1 MIISDFLLLKKVDFS
16 QWVDNMKP
24 SLPQNDPN
32 PEQRKDHLSRQQ
44 KAYLFDHDA
53 LSPLALLKDVP
64 AVENFSSKYI
74 GERILATSE
83 LAANM
88 LAADARTFLDPLDEL
103 QDYEDFF
110 TLLPLPQVAKIY
122 QTDRSFA
129 EQRLSG
135 ANPMVLRL
143 LDASDPRAQTLAPI
157 SNFHPL
163 FDLQQELQQKNIYI
177 ADYTGSDQHYRAPSK
192 IGGGS
197 YEKGRKFLPKPR
209 AFFAW
214 RWTGI
219 RDRGELVPI
228 AIQLNPNPDSH
239 LYTPFDPPV
248 DWLFAKLC
256 VQVADAN
263 HHEMSSHLGRTHLVM
278 EPIAIAT
285 ARQLA
290 KNHPLSL
297 LLKPHFRFMLVNN
310 ELARSYLIAPGGP
323 VDDLLSGTLTETV
336 EIAREACSTWSLDEF
351 ALPTELKNRGMD
363 DTNQLPHYP
372 YRDDGLL
379 LWNAIETFV
388 SDYLKYFY
396 PTKEAIVQD
405 VELQTWAK
413 ELASNKGGK
422 VKGMP
427 SKIDTVEQ
435 LIKIVTTVIFTCGP
449 QHSAVN
455 FPQYEYMSFAAN
467 MPLAAYRDIPKITAS
482 GTLEVIT
489 EKDILRLLPPYKRA
503 ADQLKTMFI
512 LAAYRYDR
520 LGYYDKS
527 FRELYQMSFNE
538 VFGGTPIEQLVQ
550 QFQQNL
556 NMAEQRIDANNQK
569 RVIPYFSMKPSLVL
583 NSISV

>member
-1 MIISDFLLLKKVDFS
+1 
-16 QWVDNMKP
+16 MKP
-24 SLPQNDPN
+24 FLPQDDPN
-32 PEQRKDHLSRQQ
+32 QEKRKDYLHRQQ
-44 KAYLFDHDA
+44 KAYQFDYES
-53 LSPLALLKDVP
+53 LSPLALLKNVP

-83 LAANM
+83 LPANM
-88 LAADARTFLDPLDEL
+88 LAADSRTFFDPLDEL

-110 TLLPLPQVAKIY
+110 TRLPLPAVAKIY

-143 LDASDPRAQTLAPI
+143 LDASDPRTQILADI
-157 SNFHPL
+157 SNLHPL
-163 FDLQQELQQKNIYI
+163 FDLRRELQKNNIYI
-177 ADYTGSDQHYRAPSK
+177 ADYTGTDEHYRAPALV
-192 IGGGS
+192 GGGT
-197 YEKGRKFLPKPR
+197 YEKGRKYLPKPL

-214 RWTGI
+214 RWTGV
-219 RDRGELVPI
+219 RDLGEMTPI
-228 AIQLNPNPDSH
+228 AIQLDPNPGSH
-239 LYTPFDPPV
+239 VYTPLDPPV

-278 EPIAIAT
+278 EPIAIVT

-290 KNHPLSL
+290 QNHPLSL
-297 LLKPHFRFMLVNN
+297 LLKPHFRFMLINN
-310 ELARSYLIAPGGP
+310 ELARSSLIAPGGP
-323 VDDLLSGTLTETV
+323 VDELLGGTLAETM
-336 EIAREACSTWSLDEF
+336 ELSREACSTWSLDRF
-351 ALPTELKNRGMD
+351 ALPAELKNRGMD
-363 DTNQLPHYP
+363 DPNQLPHYP

-379 LWNAIETFV
+379 LWDAIETFA
-388 SDYLKYFY
+388 SGYLKYFY
-396 PTKEAIVQD
+396 PTDEAIVQD
-405 VELQTWAK
+405 VELQTWAQ
-413 ELASNKGGK
+413 ELASETGGK

-435 LIKIVTTVIFTCGP
+435 LIAIVTTVIFTCGP

-455 FPQYEYMSFAAN
+455 FPQYEYMAFAAN

-489 EKDILRLLPPYKRA
+489 PKDILRLLPPYKRA
-503 ADQLKTMFI
+503 ADQLKIMFI

-527 FRELYQMSFNE
+527 FRELYHMSFDE
-538 VFGGTPIEQLVQ
+538 VFAATPIQFLVR

-556 NMAEQRIDANNQK
+556 NIAEQKIDANNQK
-569 RVIPYFSMKPSLVL
+569 RVIPYFSLKPSLVI
-583 NSISV
+583 NSISI

>member
-1 MIISDFLLLKKVDFS
+1 
-16 QWVDNMKP
+16 MKP

-32 PEQRKDHLSRQQ
+32 KEQRQDYLKRQQ
-44 KAYLFDHDA
+44 KAYLFDFDA

-64 AVENFSSKYI
+64 AVEQFSTKYI

-83 LAANM
+83 LPGNM
-88 LAADARTFLDPLDEL
+88 LAADSRTFLDPLDEL
-103 QDYEDFF
+103 QDYEDLF

-143 LDASDPRAQTLAPI
+143 LDASDPRAQTLAQI

-177 ADYTGSDQHYRAPSK
+177 ADYTGSDEHYRAPSK

-228 AIQLNPNPDSH
+228 AIQLDPNPGSH
-239 LYTPFDPPV
+239 LYTPFDLPV

-323 VDDLLSGTLTETV
+323 VDDLLSGTLAETV

-388 SDYLKYFY
+388 SGYLKYFY
-396 PTKEAIVQD
+396 QTKEAIAQD
-405 VELQTWAK
+405 VELQTWAQ
-413 ELASNKGGK
+413 ELASETGGK

-435 LIKIVTTVIFTCGP
+435 LIKIVTTIIFTCGP

-482 GTLEVIT
+482 GNLEVIT

-583 NSISV
+583 NSISI

>member
-1 MIISDFLLLKKVDFS
+1 
-16 QWVDNMKP
+16 MKP

-32 PEQRKDHLSRQQ
+32 KEQRKDHLKRQQ
-44 KAYLFDHDA
+44 KAYLFDYEA

-143 LDASDPRAQTLAPI
+143 LDASDPRAETLASI

-290 KNHPLSL
+290 KNHPLGL

-323 VDDLLSGTLTETV
+323 VDDLLSGTLPETM
-336 EIAREACSTWSLDEF
+336 EIAREACSNWSLDQF

-388 SDYLKYFY
+388 SGYLKYFY
-396 PTKEAIVQD
+396 PTKEAIAQD

-413 ELASNKGGK
+413 ELASDKGGK

-435 LIKIVTTVIFTCGP
+435 LIKIVTTIIFTCGP

-455 FPQYEYMSFAAN
+455 FPQYDYMSFAAN

-482 GTLEVIT
+482 GNLEVIT

-569 RVIPYFSMKPSLVL
+569 RVIPYFSLKPSLVL

>member
-1 MIISDFLLLKKVDFS
+1 
-16 QWVDNMKP
+16 MKP
-24 SLPQNDPN
+24 SLPQDDPN
-32 PEQRKDHLSRQQ
+32 QEQRRDSLNRQQ
-44 KAYLFDHDA
+44 QAYQFDFES

-83 LAANM
+83 LPGNM
-88 LAADARTFLDPLDEL
+88 LAADSRSFLDPLDDL

-110 TLLPLPQVAKIY
+110 TLLPLPPVAKIY

-143 LDASDPRAQTLAPI
+143 LDASDPRAQTLAQI
-157 SNFHPL
+157 SSFHPL
-163 FDLQQELQQKNIYI
+163 FDLGQELQQKNIYI

-219 RDRGELVPI
+219 RDRGEMTPI
-228 AIQLNPNPDSH
+228 AIQLDPTPDSH
-239 LYTPFDPPV
+239 VYTPFDPPV

-278 EPIAIAT
+278 EPIAIVT

-297 LLKPHFRFMLVNN
+297 LLKPHFRFMLTNN
-310 ELARSYLIAPGGP
+310 DLARSHLIAPGGP
-323 VDDLLSGTLTETV
+323 VDDLLSGSLPETM
-336 EIAREACSTWSLDEF
+336 EIAREACSNWSLDQF
-351 ALPTELKNRGMD
+351 AFPTELKNRGMD
-363 DTNQLPHYP
+363 DPNQLPHYP

-388 SDYLKYFY
+388 CGYLKFFY
-396 PTKEAIVQD
+396 PTNEALVQD
-405 VELQTWAK
+405 VELQTWAQ
-413 ELASNKGGK
+413 ELASNEGGK

-427 SKIDTVEQ
+427 QRIDTVEQ
-435 LIKIVTTVIFTCGP
+435 LIAIVTTIIFTCGP

-455 FPQYEYMSFAAN
+455 FPQYEYMAFAAN

-503 ADQLKTMFI
+503 AEQLKIMFI
-512 LAAYRYDR
+512 LSAYRYDR

-527 FRELYQMSFNE
+527 FRELYRMSFDE
-538 VFGGTPIEQLVQ
+538 VFAGTPIQLLAR

-556 NMAEQRIDANNQK
+556 NMAEQKIDANNQK
-569 RVIPYFSMKPSLVL
+569 RVIPYIALKPSLVL
-583 NSISV
+583 NSISM

>member
-1 MIISDFLLLKKVDFS
+1 
-16 QWVDNMKP
+16 MKP

-32 PEQRKDHLSRQQ
+32 REQRKDHLNRQQ
-44 KAYLFDHDA
+44 TAYQFDYEA

-64 AVENFSSKYI
+64 AVENFSSKYV

-143 LDASDPRAQTLAPI
+143 LDASDPRAQTLASI
-157 SNFHPL
+157 SSFHPL
-163 FDLQQELQQKNIYI
+163 FDLQQELQQKNIYV
-177 ADYTGSDQHYRAPSK
+177 ADYTGSDEHYRAPSK

-256 VQVADAN
+256 VQVADGN

-297 LLKPHFRFMLVNN
+297 LLKPHFRFMLTNN
-310 ELARSYLIAPGGP
+310 DLARSHLIAPGGP
-323 VDDLLSGTLTETV
+323 VDELLAGTLAETI
-336 EIAREACSTWSLDEF
+336 EISREACSTWSLDEF
-351 ALPTELKNRGMD
+351 ALPAELKNRGMD
-363 DTNQLPHYP
+363 DTTQLPHYP

-379 LWNAIETFV
+379 LWDAIETFV
-388 SDYLKYFY
+388 SGYLKFFY
-396 PTKEAIVQD
+396 PTNEAIAQD
-405 VELQTWAK
+405 VELQKWAK

-427 SKIDTVEQ
+427 SKINTVEQ
-435 LIKIVTTVIFTCGP
+435 LIAIVKTIIFTCGP

-489 EKDILRLLPPYKRA
+489 GKDILRLLPPYKRA
-503 ADQLKTMFI
+503 ADQLKILFI
-512 LAAYRYDR
+512 LSAYRYDR

-527 FRELYQMSFNE
+527 FQELYRMSFDE
-538 VFGGTPIEQLVQ
+538 VFAGTPIQLLAR

-556 NMAEQRIDANNQK
+556 NMAEQKIDANNQK
-569 RVIPYFSMKPSLVL
+569 RVIPYLGLKPSLVL
-583 NSISV
+583 NSISM

>member
-1 MIISDFLLLKKVDFS
+1 
-16 QWVDNMKP
+16 MKP
-24 SLPQNDPN
+24 SIPQNDPN
-32 PEQRKDHLSRQQ
+32 KEQRQDHLKRQQ
-44 KAYLFDHDA
+44 KAYLFDFDA

-64 AVENFSSKYI
+64 AVEQFSTKYI

-163 FDLQQELQQKNIYI
+163 FDLQQELEQKNIYI
-177 ADYTGSDQHYRAPSK
+177 ADYTGSDEHYRAPSK

-228 AIQLNPNPDSH
+228 AIQLDPNPGSH
-239 LYTPFDPPV
+239 LYTPFDLPV

-290 KNHPLSL
+290 KNHPLGL

-323 VDDLLSGTLTETV
+323 VDDLLSGTLPETM

-388 SDYLKYFY
+388 SGYLKYFY
-396 PTKEAIVQD
+396 QTKEAIAQD

-413 ELASNKGGK
+413 ELASDKGGK

-435 LIKIVTTVIFTCGP
+435 LIKIVTTIIFTCGP

-482 GTLEVIT
+482 GNLEVIT

-569 RVIPYFSMKPSLVL
+569 RVIPYFSLKPSLVL
-583 NSISV
+583 NSISI

>member
-1 MIISDFLLLKKVDFS
+1 
-16 QWVDNMKP
+16 MKP

-32 PEQRKDHLSRQQ
+32 KEQRQDYLKRQQ
-44 KAYLFDHDA
+44 KAYLFDFDA

-64 AVENFSSKYI
+64 AVEQFSTKYI

-83 LAANM
+83 LPGNM
-88 LAADARTFLDPLDEL
+88 LAADSRTFLDPLDEL
-103 QDYEDFF
+103 QDYEDLF

-143 LDASDPRAQTLAPI
+143 LDASDPRAQTLAQI

-177 ADYTGSDQHYRAPSK
+177 ADYTGSDEHYRAPSK

-228 AIQLNPNPDSH
+228 AIQLDPNPGSH
-239 LYTPFDPPV
+239 LYTPFDLPV

-323 VDDLLSGTLTETV
+323 VDDLLSGTLAETV

-396 PTKEAIVQD
+396 PTKQAIAQD
-405 VELQTWAK
+405 VELQTWAQ
-413 ELASNKGGK
+413 ELASDKGGK

-435 LIKIVTTVIFTCGP
+435 LIKIVTTIIFTCGP

-482 GTLEVIT
+482 GNLEVIT

-583 NSISV
+583 NSISI

>member
-1 MIISDFLLLKKVDFS
+1 
-16 QWVDNMKP
+16 MKP

-32 PEQRKDHLSRQQ
+32 KEQRKDHLNRQQ
-44 KAYLFDHDA
+44 KAYLFDYEA

-83 LAANM
+83 LPGNM
-88 LAADARTFLDPLDEL
+88 LAADSRTFLDPLDEL

-143 LDASDPRAQTLAPI
+143 LDASDPRAETLVQI

-228 AIQLNPNPDSH
+228 AIQLDPNPGSH

-363 DTNQLPHYP
+363 DPNQLPHYP

-388 SDYLKYFY
+388 SGYLKYFY
-396 PTKEAIVQD
+396 PTQEAIAQD

-422 VKGMP
+422 VKGML

-482 GTLEVIT
+482 GNLEVIT

-503 ADQLKTMFI
+503 ADQLKTMF
-512 LAAYRYDR
+512 LLSAYRYDR

>member
-1 MIISDFLLLKKVDFS
+1 
-16 QWVDNMKP
+16 MKP
-24 SLPQNDPN
+24 SLPQDDPN
-32 PEQRKDHLSRQQ
+32 QEQRRDSLNRQQ
-44 KAYLFDHDA
+44 QAYQFDHES

-64 AVENFSSKYI
+64 PVENFSSKYI

-83 LAANM
+83 LPGNM
-88 LAADARTFLDPLDEL
+88 LAADSRSFLDPLDDL

-110 TLLPLPQVAKIY
+110 TLLPLPAVAKIY

-135 ANPMVLRL
+135 ANPMMLRL
-143 LDASDPRAQTLAPI
+143 LDAGDPRAQTLAQI
-157 SNFHPL
+157 SSFHPL
-163 FDLQQELQQKNIYI
+163 FDLGQELQQKNIYI

-228 AIQLNPNPDSH
+228 AIQLDPTPNSH
-239 LYTPFDPPV
+239 LYTSFDRPV

-278 EPIAIAT
+278 EPIAIVT

-297 LLKPHFRFMLVNN
+297 LLKPHFRFMLTNN

-323 VDDLLSGTLTETV
+323 VDDLLSGSLPETM
-336 EIAREACSTWSLDEF
+336 EIAREACSNWSLDQF
-351 ALPTELKNRGMD
+351 AFPTELQNRGMD
-363 DTNQLPHYP
+363 DPNQLPHYP

-388 SDYLKYFY
+388 CGYLKFFY
-396 PTKEAIVQD
+396 PTNEALVPD
-405 VELQTWAK
+405 VELQTWAQ
-413 ELASNKGGK
+413 ELASNEGGK

-427 SKIDTVEQ
+427 SKIETVEQ
-435 LIKIVTTVIFTCGP
+435 LIKIVTTIIFTCGP

-455 FPQYEYMSFAAN
+455 FPQYEYMSFSAN
-467 MPLAAYRDIPKITAS
+467 MPLAAYRDIPKINAS

-503 ADQLKTMFI
+503 AEQLKILFI
-512 LAAYRYDR
+512 LSAYRYDR

-527 FRELYQMSFNE
+527 FRELYRMSFDE
-538 VFGGTPIEQLVQ
+538 VFAGTPIEFLAR

-556 NMAEQRIDANNQK
+556 NMAEQKIDANNQK
-569 RVIPYFSMKPSLVL
+569 RVIPYLALKPSLVL
-583 NSISV
+583 NSISM

>member
-1 MIISDFLLLKKVDFS
+1 
-16 QWVDNMKP
+16 MKP

-32 PEQRKDHLSRQQ
+32 KEQRQDYLKRQQ
-44 KAYLFDHDA
+44 KAYQFDFDS

-64 AVENFSSKYI
+64 AVEQFSTKYI

-83 LAANM
+83 LPGNM
-88 LAADARTFLDPLDEL
+88 LAADSRTFLDPLDEL

-143 LDASDPRAQTLAPI
+143 LDASDPRAQTLAEI

-163 FDLQQELQQKNIYI
+163 FDLRQELQQKNIYI

-228 AIQLNPNPDSH
+228 AIQLDPKPDSH

-263 HHEMSSHLGRTHLVM
+263 HHEMSSHLGLTHLVM
-278 EPIAIAT
+278 EPIAIVT

-297 LLKPHFRFMLVNN
+297 LLKPHFRFMLTNN

-323 VDDLLSGTLTETV
+323 VDDLLSGSLPETI
-336 EIAREACSTWSLDEF
+336 EIAREACSNWSLDQF
-351 ALPTELKNRGMD
+351 AFPTELKNRGVD
-363 DTNQLPHYP
+363 DPNQLPHYP

-388 SDYLKYFY
+388 SGYLKYFY
-396 PTKEAIVQD
+396 PTNEALAQD

-413 ELASNKGGK
+413 ELASDSGGK

-435 LIKIVTTVIFTCGP
+435 LIKIVTTIIFTCGP

-455 FPQYEYMSFAAN
+455 FPQYEYMAFAAN

-503 ADQLKTMFI
+503 ADQLKTMFT
-512 LAAYRYDR
+512 LSAYRYDR

-538 VFGGTPIEQLVQ
+538 VFGGTPIELLAK

-556 NMAEQRIDANNQK
+556 NMAQQKIDANNQK

>member
-1 MIISDFLLLKKVDFS
+1 
-16 QWVDNMKP
+16 MKP

-32 PEQRKDHLSRQQ
+32 KEQRKDHLNRQQ
-44 KAYLFDHDA
+44 KAYLFDYEA

-64 AVENFSSKYI
+64 AVENFSSKYV

-143 LDASDPRAQTLAPI
+143 LDASDPRAETLVQI

-228 AIQLNPNPDSH
+228 AIQLDPNPGSH

-388 SDYLKYFY
+388 SGYLKFFY
-396 PTKEAIVQD
+396 PTKQAIAQD

-413 ELASNKGGK
+413 ELASDKGGK

-435 LIKIVTTVIFTCGP
+435 LIKIVTTIIFTCGP

-482 GTLEVIT
+482 GNLEVIT

-503 ADQLKTMFI
+503 ADQLKTMF
-512 LAAYRYDR
+512 LLSAYRYDR

>member
-1 MIISDFLLLKKVDFS
+1 
-16 QWVDNMKP
+16 MKP
-24 SLPQNDPN
+24 SLPQDDPN
-32 PEQRKDHLSRQQ
+32 QEKRRDSLNRQQ
-44 KAYLFDHDA
+44 KAYQFDYDS

-64 AVENFSSKYI
+64 PVENFSSKYI
-74 GERILATSE
+74 AERILATSE
-83 LAANM
+83 LPANM

-143 LDASDPRAQTLAPI
+143 LDASDPRAQALAGL
-157 SNFHPL
+157 SSLHPL
-163 FDLQQELQQKNIYI
+163 FDLGQELQQKNIYI
-177 ADYTGSDQHYRAPSK
+177 ADYTGTDAHYRAPAK
-192 IGGGS
+192 IGGGT
-197 YEKGRKFLPKPR
+197 YEKGRKYLPKPR

-219 RDRGELVPI
+219 RDRGEMTPI
-228 AIQLNPNPDSH
+228 AIQLDPTPNSH
-239 LYTPFDPPV
+239 VYTPLDPPV

-278 EPIAIAT
+278 EPIAIVT

-290 KNHPLSL
+290 QNHPLSL
-297 LLKPHFRFMLVNN
+297 LLKPHFRFMLTNN

-323 VDDLLSGTLTETV
+323 VDELLGGTLAETI
-336 EIAREACSTWSLDEF
+336 EISREAYSTWSLDEF
-351 ALPTELKNRGMD
+351 ALPAELKNRGMD
-363 DTNQLPHYP
+363 DPNQLPHYP

-388 SDYLKYFY
+388 SGYLKFFY
-396 PTKEAIVQD
+396 PTNQAIAQD
-405 VELQTWAK
+405 VELQTWAQ
-413 ELASNKGGK
+413 ELASQTGGK

-427 SKIDTVEQ
+427 DRINTVEQ
-435 LIKIVTTVIFTCGP
+435 LIEIVTTIIFTCGP

-455 FPQYEYMSFAAN
+455 FPQYDYMSFAAN

-482 GTLEVIT
+482 GTLEVIA
-489 EKDILRLLPPYKRA
+489 EQDILRLLPPYKRA
-503 ADQLKTMFI
+503 ADQLQVMF
-512 LAAYRYDR
+512 LLSAYRYDR

-527 FRELYQMSFNE
+527 FRELYQMSFDE
-538 VFGGTPIEQLVQ
+538 VFEGTPIEFLAS

-556 NMAEQRIDANNQK
+556 NMAEQKIDANNQK
-569 RVIPYFSMKPSLVL
+569 RVIPYFSLKPSLVL
-583 NSISV
+583 NSISM

>member
-1 MIISDFLLLKKVDFS
+1 
-16 QWVDNMKP
+16 MKP

-32 PEQRKDHLSRQQ
+32 KEQRQDHLNRQQ
-44 KAYLFDHDA
+44 KSYLFDYNA

-64 AVENFSSKYI
+64 LGENFSSKYI
-74 GERILATSE
+74 RERILATSE
-83 LAANM
+83 LPANM
-88 LAADARTFLDPLDEL
+88 LATDSRSFLDPLDEL
-103 QDYEDFF
+103 EDYEDLF

-143 LDASDPRAQTLAPI
+143 LDASDPRAQTLAQI

-163 FDLQQELQQKNIYI
+163 FDLRQELEQKNIYI
-177 ADYTGSDQHYRAPSK
+177 ADYTGSDEHYRAPSK

-197 YEKGRKFLPKPR
+197 YEKGRKFLPKPL

-214 RWTGI
+214 RWTGM

-228 AIQLNPNPDSH
+228 AIQLDPQPDSY

-263 HHEMSSHLGRTHLVM
+263 HHEMSSHLGLTHLVM
-278 EPIAIAT
+278 EPIAIVT

-297 LLKPHFRFMLVNN
+297 LLKPHFRFMLFNN

-323 VDDLLSGTLTETV
+323 VDDLLSGSLPETI
-336 EIAREACSTWSLDEF
+336 EIAREACSNWSLDQF
-351 ALPTELKNRGMD
+351 AFPTELKNRGMD
-363 DTNQLPHYP
+363 DPNQLPHYP

-388 SDYLKYFY
+388 CGYLKFFY
-396 PTKEAIVQD
+396 PTNEALVQD
-405 VELQTWAK
+405 VELQSWAK
-413 ELASNKGGK
+413 ELASDEGGK

-427 SKIDTVEQ
+427 SKIDTIEQ
-435 LIKIVTTVIFTCGP
+435 LIKIVTTIIFTCGP

-455 FPQYEYMSFAAN
+455 FPQYEYMAFAAN

-482 GTLEVIT
+482 GTREVIT

-527 FRELYQMSFNE
+527 FCELYQMSFDE
-538 VFGGTPIEQLVQ
+538 VFAGTPIGLLAN

-556 NMAEQRIDANNQK
+556 NMAEQRIDANNQR
-569 RVIPYFSMKPSLVL
+569 RVIPYLSMKPSLVL

>member
-1 MIISDFLLLKKVDFS
+1 M
-16 QWVDNMKP
+16 VDNMKP
-24 SLPQNDPN
+24 SLPQDDPN
-32 PEQRKDHLSRQQ
+32 PEQRRDSLNRQQ
-44 KAYLFDHDA
+44 QAYQFDHDS
-53 LSPLALLKDVP
+53 LSPLALLKDLP
-64 AVENFSSKYI
+64 PVENFSSKYI

-83 LAANM
+83 LPGNM
-88 LAADARTFLDPLDEL
+88 LAADSRSFLDPLDEL

-110 TLLPLPQVAKIY
+110 TLLPLPAVAKIY

-143 LDASDPRAQTLAPI
+143 LDAGDHRAQTLAQI
-157 SNFHPL
+157 SSFHPL
-163 FDLQQELQQKNIYI
+163 FDLGQELQQKNIYI

-228 AIQLNPNPDSH
+228 AIQLDPTPNSH

-278 EPIAIAT
+278 EPIAIVT

-297 LLKPHFRFMLVNN
+297 LLKPHFRFMLTNN

-323 VDDLLSGTLTETV
+323 VDDLLSGSLPETM
-336 EIAREACSTWSLDEF
+336 EIAREACSNWSLDQF
-351 ALPTELKNRGMD
+351 AFPTELKNRGMD
-363 DTNQLPHYP
+363 DPNQLPHYP

-388 SDYLKYFY
+388 CDYLKFFY
-396 PTKEAIVQD
+396 PTNEALVQD
-405 VELQTWAK
+405 VELQTWAQ
-413 ELASNKGGK
+413 ELASNEGGK

-435 LIKIVTTVIFTCGP
+435 LIKIVTTIIFTCGP

-455 FPQYEYMSFAAN
+455 FPQYEYMSFSAN
-467 MPLAAYRDIPKITAS
+467 MPLAAYRDIPKITAA

-503 ADQLKTMFI
+503 AEQLKIMFI
-512 LAAYRYDR
+512 LSAYRYDR

-527 FRELYQMSFNE
+527 FRELYRMSFDE
-538 VFGGTPIEQLVQ
+538 VFEGTPIEFLTR

-556 NMAEQRIDANNQK
+556 NMAEQKIDANNQK
-569 RVIPYFSMKPSLVL
+569 RVIPYFALKPSLVL
-583 NSISV
+583 NSISM

>member
-1 MIISDFLLLKKVDFS
+1 MVDK
-16 QWVDNMKP
+16 MKP
-24 SLPQNDPN
+24 SLPQDDPN
-32 PEQRKDHLSRQQ
+32 QEQRRDSLNRQQ
-44 KAYLFDHDA
+44 QAYQFDFES

-64 AVENFSSKYI
+64 PVENFSSKYI

-83 LAANM
+83 LPGNM
-88 LAADARTFLDPLDEL
+88 LATDSRTFLDPLDEL

-110 TLLPLPQVAKIY
+110 TLLPLPAVAKIF

-143 LDASDPRAQTLAPI
+143 LDASDPRAQTLAQI
-157 SNFHPL
+157 SGLHPL
-163 FDLQQELQQKNIYI
+163 FDLHQELQQKNIYV
-177 ADYTGSDQHYRAPSK
+177 ADYTGTDQHYRAPSK

-197 YEKGRKFLPKPR
+197 YEKGRKYLPKPR

-214 RWTGI
+214 RWRGI
-219 RDRGELVPI
+219 SDRGAMTPI
-228 AIQLNPNPDSH
+228 AIQLDPNPNSH
-239 LYTPFDPPV
+239 LYTPSDPPV

-278 EPIAIAT
+278 EPIAIVT

-297 LLKPHFRFMLVNN
+297 LLKPHFRFMLTNN
-310 ELARSYLIAPGGP
+310 KLARSYLIADNGP
-323 VDDLLSGTLTETV
+323 VDELLGGTLPETI
-336 EIAREACSTWSLDEF
+336 EISREACSTWSLDQF

-363 DTNQLPHYP
+363 DPNQLPHYP

-379 LWNAIETFV
+379 LWNAIQTFV
-388 SDYLKYFY
+388 SGYLKFFY
-396 PTKEAIVQD
+396 PTPGAIAQD

-413 ELASNKGGK
+413 ELASAKGGK

-427 SKIDTVEQ
+427 SKINTVEQ
-435 LIKIVTTVIFTCGP
+435 LIAIVTTIIFTCGP

-455 FPQYEYMSFAAN
+455 FPQYDYMSFAAN
-467 MPLAAYRDIPKITAS
+467 MPLAAYRDIPRITAS
-482 GTLEVIT
+482 GNLEVIT

-503 ADQLKTMFI
+503 AEQLKIMFV
-512 LAAYRYDR
+512 LSAYRYDR
-520 LGYYDKS
+520 LGFYDKS
-527 FRELYQMSFNE
+527 FRELYGMSFKE
-538 VFGGTPIEQLVQ
+538 VFGGTPIELLARE
-550 QFQQNL
+550 FQQNL
-556 NMAEQRIDANNQK
+556 NIAEQNIDANNQK
-569 RVIPYFSMKPSLVL
+569 RVIPYFSLKPSLVL
-583 NSISV
+583 NSISI

>member
-1 MIISDFLLLKKVDFS
+1 
-16 QWVDNMKP
+16 MKP

-32 PEQRKDHLSRQQ
+32 KEQRQDYLKRQQ
-44 KAYLFDHDA
+44 KAYLFDFDA

-64 AVENFSSKYI
+64 AVEQFSTKYI

-83 LAANM
+83 LPGNM
-88 LAADARTFLDPLDEL
+88 LAADSRTFLDPLDEL
-103 QDYEDFF
+103 QDYEDLF

-143 LDASDPRAQTLAPI
+143 LDASDPRAQTLAQI

-177 ADYTGSDQHYRAPSK
+177 ADYTGSDEHYRAPSK

-228 AIQLNPNPDSH
+228 AIQLDPNPGSH
-239 LYTPFDPPV
+239 LYTPFDLPV

-323 VDDLLSGTLTETV
+323 VDDLLSGTLAETV

-388 SDYLKYFY
+388 SGYLKYFY
-396 PTKEAIVQD
+396 PTKEAIAQD
-405 VELQTWAK
+405 VELQTWAQ
-413 ELASNKGGK
+413 ELASETGGK

-435 LIKIVTTVIFTCGP
+435 LIKIVTTIIFTCGP

-455 FPQYEYMSFAAN
+455 FPQYDYMSFAAN

-482 GTLEVIT
+482 GNLEVIT

-569 RVIPYFSMKPSLVL
+569 RVIPYFSLKPSLVL
-583 NSISV
+583 NSISI

>member
-1 MIISDFLLLKKVDFS
+1 M
-16 QWVDNMKP
+16 QP
-24 SLPQNDPN
+24 SLPQDDPN
-32 PEQRKDHLSRQQ
+32 QEQRRDSLNRQQ
-44 KAYLFDHDA
+44 KAYQFDFDS

-64 AVENFSSKYI
+64 PVENFSSKYI
-74 GERILATSE
+74 AERILATSE
-83 LAANM
+83 LPANM

-143 LDASDPRAQTLAPI
+143 LDASDPRAQSLAGL
-157 SNFHPL
+157 SSLHPL
-163 FDLQQELQQKNIYI
+163 FDLGQELQQKNIYI
-177 ADYTGSDQHYRAPSK
+177 ADYTGTDQHYRAPAK
-192 IGGGS
+192 IGGGT
-197 YEKGRKFLPKPR
+197 YEKGRKYLPKPR

-219 RDRGELVPI
+219 RDRGEMTPI
-228 AIQLNPNPDSH
+228 AIQLDPNPDSH
-239 LYTPFDPPV
+239 VYTPLDPPV

-278 EPIAIAT
+278 EPIAIVT

-290 KNHPLSL
+290 QNHPLSL
-297 LLKPHFRFMLVNN
+297 LLKPHFRFMLTNN

-323 VDDLLSGTLTETV
+323 VDELLGGTLAETI
-336 EIAREACSTWSLDEF
+336 EISREACSTWSLDEF
-351 ALPTELKNRGMD
+351 ALPAELKNRGMD
-363 DTNQLPHYP
+363 DPDQLPHYP

-388 SDYLKYFY
+388 SGYLNFFY
-396 PTKEAIVQD
+396 PTPGAIAQD
-405 VELQTWAK
+405 VELQTWAQ
-413 ELASNKGGK
+413 ELASNSGGK

-427 SKIDTVEQ
+427 GHINTVDQ
-435 LIKIVTTVIFTCGP
+435 LIEIVTTIIFTCGP

-482 GTLEVIT
+482 GNLEVIT

-503 ADQLKTMFI
+503 ADQLQIQFI
-512 LAAYRYDR
+512 LSAYRYDR

-527 FRELYQMSFNE
+527 FRELYRMSFDE
-538 VFGGTPIEQLVQ
+538 VFAGTPIEFLAC

-556 NMAEQRIDANNQK
+556 NMAEQKIDANNQK
-569 RVIPYFSMKPSLVL
+569 RVIPYFSLKPSLVL
-583 NSISV
+583 NSISM

>member
-1 MIISDFLLLKKVDFS
+1 
-16 QWVDNMKP
+16 MKP
-24 SLPQNDPN
+24 SLSQNDPN
-32 PEQRKDHLSRQQ
+32 KEQRQDHLKRQQ
-44 KAYLFDHDA
+44 KAYLFDFDA

-64 AVENFSSKYI
+64 AVEQFSTKYI

-177 ADYTGSDQHYRAPSK
+177 ADYTGSDEHYLAPSK

-228 AIQLNPNPDSH
+228 AIQLDPNPGSH
-239 LYTPFDPPV
+239 LYTPFDLPV

-323 VDDLLSGTLTETV
+323 VDDLLSGTLAETM

-388 SDYLKYFY
+388 SGYLKYFY
-396 PTKEAIVQD
+396 QTKEAIAQD

-413 ELASNKGGK
+413 ELASDKGGK

-435 LIKIVTTVIFTCGP
+435 LIKIVTTIIFTCGP

-482 GTLEVIT
+482 GNLEVIT

-569 RVIPYFSMKPSLVL
+569 RVIPYFSLKPSLVL
-583 NSISV
+583 NSISI